1 MGIKQ
6 KKKKIDAISK
16 MSKAELQ
23 AEMVETIL
31 GSMMPLVEA
40 VIRQRLKQCAE
51 VIFENLDKKKG
62 HSHD

>member
-1 MGIKQ
+1 MGKTT
-6 KKKKIDAISK
+6 KSKFSAFDK
-16 MSKAELQ
+16 MSKKELE

-51 VIFENLDKKKG
+51 VIFEKMETKNDTK
-62 HSHD
+62 

>member
-1 MGIKQ
+1 MNKQ
-6 KKKKIDAISK
+6 TKAKTSRIES
-16 MSKAELQ
+16 MSKKELE

-51 VIFENLDKKKG
+51 VIFEKLEVKK
-62 HSHD
+62 

>member
-16 MSKAELQ
+16 MSEAELQ

-31 GSMMPLVEA
+31 GSIMPLVEG

-51 VIFENLDKKKG
+51 VIFEKMETKNDTK
-62 HSHD
+62 

>member
-1 MGIKQ
+1 M
-6 KKKKIDAISK
+6 KKTTKSKISAFDK
-16 MSKAELQ
+16 MSKKELE

-51 VIFENLDKKKG
+51 VIFEKMETKNDTK
-62 HSHD
+62 